1 MSCRPRSK
9 MNNNSQLKPVEVES
23 VNEVGSDDHDE
34 AREKESVFATRA
46 RLMMTLGE
54 TNRLTTPEIHVRA
67 RTVSSCRRCCHRQTC
82 PCTDE

>member
-1 MSCRPRSK
+1 MNCRPRSK

-23 VNEVGSDDHDE
+23 GNEVGSDDHEETREDE
-34 AREKESVFATRA
+34 RVLATRA

-54 TNRLTTPEIHVRA
+54 ANRLTTPEIHVRA
-67 RTVSSCRRCCHRQTC
+67 RTVSSCRQRYHTQTS